1 MNLLSLEK
9 KELILMGVFI
19 INVLNCDSDK
29 DTADFKDTIYAS
41 LLYPTIN
48 TLARITATSKLTDN
62 NTYNFF

>member
-1 MNLLSLEK
+1 
-9 KELILMGVFI
+9 MGVFI

-41 LLYPTIN
+41 LPYPTIN
-48 TLARITATSKLTDN
+48 ALARITATSKLTADN